1 VIVKRQPKILVLNG
15 PNLNMLGVR
24 EPSIYGS
31 ATHKDVVALCKKTAA
46 GLGLTADVRQSNF
59 EGELVTWIQK
69 SRGVYQGIVINAG
82 AYTHTSVA
90 ILDALLLAEIPV
102 VEVHI
107 SNIFRREHFR
117 QRSFVSQ
124 AAVGIISGLGIE
136 GYAYAIQHLA
146 KHNSTHN
153 RKKT

>member
-1 VIVKRQPKILVLNG
+1 MKKQPRILVLNG

-24 EPSIYGS
+24 EPAIYGA

-46 GLGLTADVRQSNF
+46 VLGLTADVRQSNF
-59 EGELVTWIQK
+59 EGELVTWIQR
-69 SRGVYQGIVINAG
+69 SRETCQGIVINAG

-90 ILDALLLAEIPV
+90 ILDALLLSELQVI
-102 VEVHI
+102 EVHI

-117 QRSFVSQ
+117 QQSFVSQ
-124 AAVGIISGLGIE
+124 AALGIISGLGIE

-146 KHNSTHN
+146 KKLGPVP
-153 RKKT
+153 RKKA